1 MCTIYVDAFF
11 GFPGD
16 DLWVLGRKGRCL
28 IAVNGAFVHLSEVW
42 GDDLGEESA
51 TGLHDLEAGCGTNGG
66 ERGCECHRDE
76 HEGR

>member
-1 MCTIYVDAFF
+1 MFNCDQW
-11 GFPGD
+11 G
-16 DLWVLGRKGRCL
+16 LR
-28 IAVNGAFVHLSEVW
+28 AFVKGA

-51 TGLHDLEAGCGTNGG
+51 TGLYDLKAGCGTDGG

>member
-1 MCTIYVDAFF
+1 MFNCDQW
-11 GFPGD
+11 G
-16 DLWVLGRKGRCL
+16 LR
-28 IAVNGAFVHLSEVW
+28 AFVKGA

-51 TGLHDLEAGCGTNGG
+51 TGLHDLEAGCGTDGG